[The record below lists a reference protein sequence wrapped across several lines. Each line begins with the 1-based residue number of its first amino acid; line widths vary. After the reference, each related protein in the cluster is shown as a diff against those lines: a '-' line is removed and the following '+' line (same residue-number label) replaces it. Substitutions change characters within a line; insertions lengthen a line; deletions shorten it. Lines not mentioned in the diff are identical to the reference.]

1 MEQITEDTIF
11 RMCNSWDIFQMGKSS
26 NLMRCCKAFY
36 FSFFFEGFGIPPL
49 EALSV
54 GAKIIVA
61 KSSCL
66 PEIFGDSAY
75 YINPYKTNVYL
86 DNVLN
91 RPRQSGEVI
100 LQKILFF
107 EVCKDCTQ

>member
-1 MEQITEDTIF
+1 MLQ
-11 RMCNSWDIFQMGKSS
+11 S
-26 NLMRCCKAFY
+26 FY

-100 LQKILFF
+100 LQKYCFRSLQRLYSIVWKIWLRKGDRTYYI
-107 EVCKDCTQ
+107 ELM